1 MITLE
6 TITNTASKILKRESN
21 TREIEKAELLTALSD
36 AKSEL
41 DTAVHNMN
49 FVCEPMLIDHYAF
62 KVKAAEVRY
71 RYLLSQVRC
80 MGIDSNEYIRNMYNN
95 RYF

>member
-6 TITNTASKILKRESN
+6 TITGTASKILGRETN
-21 TREIEKAELLTALSD
+21 AREIEKNKLLTALSD

-49 FVCEPMLIDHYAF
+49 FVSEPMLIDHYAF

-80 MGIDSNEYIRNMYNN
+80 MGIGSNEYVQNMYNN

>member
-6 TITNTASKILKRESN
+6 TITVTASKILGRETN
-21 TREIEKAELLTALSD
+21 AREIEKNKLLTALSD

-49 FVCEPMLIDHYAF
+49 FVSEPMLIDHYAF

-80 MGIDSNEYIRNMYNN
+80 MGIGNNEYVQNMYNN